1 MIKDVYFSCNLQL
14 AFKSSPCDLENVF
27 ENFIRKSFNLDTLL
41 IVYVSMFLLV
51 NYSAPREFGGYL
63 NIFFSVRGTGE
74 KVSDSSN

>member
-1 MIKDVYFSCNLQL
+1 MHVLTSCAVLVEVVDSL
-14 AFKSSPCDLENVF
+14 YILV
-27 ENFIRKSFNLDTLL
+27 
-41 IVYVSMFLLV
+41 V